1 MKTQD
6 IGYVLQKVQSDKK
19 VVNNFT
25 KKLFI
30 EFYFYEFN
38 LVVIILLLFNAE
50 NWKVDCDSAF
60 SW

>member
-25 KKLFI
+25 EKLFI

-50 NWKVDCDSAF
+50 N
-60 SW
+60 

>member
-25 KKLFI
+25 VKLFI

-38 LVVIILLLFNAE
+38 LMVIILLLFNAE
-50 NWKVDCDSAF
+50 N
-60 SW
+60 